1 MSRKQRT
8 TSGSYNVRANELARE
23 RLEKKIRC
31 LIIFLDDSE
40 HCFEIERRARGQEL
54 LLKVFEHLDL
64 VESDYF
70 GLKIV
75 EGEGSLETQRQ
86 WLDPRKSIRK
96 QLKGSAFFLFQVKFF
111 VSEPEKLLE
120 DYTRYQYVLQL
131 KKDILEDRLQCT
143 FNVGTKLA
151 SYLVQGRLG
160 DFDAQEHLCGYLDS
174 YVFVPNQTE
183 EFTKEVV
190 RLHKSNCGLLPSEAE
205 LEYLNLARDL
215 EMYGIDLHLAR
226 DQHAI
231 EIQVGVT
238 SLGLI
243 IFQGLVKIK
252 LFPWA
257 SIVKISFKRKQF
269 FLQQKREQKDTR
281 DLVIGFNMA
290 SYRACKNLW
299 KSCVEHHTFFR
310 LVEPQQPAGK
320 RNFFQLGS
328 KFRYSGRTEVQ
339 TVEDTKKRLA
349 EREFSR
355 SPSKR
360 IFRRTIGGSSSDVI
374 RNETRSLPSRG
385 SNHSNVTKN
394 SRKSKLGNSEGPT
407 TNSFNGIQRENGFS
421 RSEEIL
427 TTAHFMYVDDGGSD
441 NSLVEKTYD
450 LQTNGI
456 QLPNGVA
463 ADSLIVIRMRPN
475 DKGQFGFSVKGGC
488 DQGAPVIVC
497 RVAPNTPADLCIPR
511 LNEGDQILLLNG
523 QDISTY
529 TNEEVVSAIRGICE
543 LQRTDLVLTVRP
555 NVYVSDD
562 VEEEEEPVFQ
572 YIPESPRVANG
583 GIDPLSESI
592 MLLQEGLASG
602 TALAQFEQL
611 YRRKSGMTM
620 NECKEPENIAKNR
633 YRDISPYDATRVI
646 LTDSDTGDY
655 INANV
660 VNMDIPKAAMV
671 NKYIAAQGPLP
682 NTMVDFWDMIWEQR
696 STLIVMLTTNVER
709 GRVKCH
715 KYWPNVNQNLQLSPA
730 YDIKC
735 IREEDANSFAFRD
748 FHVRNLKSNEERVVQ
763 QMQYIAWPDH
773 GVPDDSSDFL
783 DFVLRVRQRRINME
797 VPTIVHCSA
806 GIGRTGVL
814 VTMETAMCLIE
825 TNDPIYPLDIV
836 RRMRD
841 QRAMLIQTTA
851 QYKFVC
857 EAIIRVY
864 MDGIVQPLDEYK
876 L

>member
-1 MSRKQRT
+1 
-8 TSGSYNVRANELARE
+8 
-23 RLEKKIRC
+23 
-31 LIIFLDDSE
+31 
-40 HCFEIERRARGQEL
+40 
-54 LLKVFEHLDL
+54 
-64 VESDYF
+64 
-70 GLKIV
+70 
-75 EGEGSLETQRQ
+75 
-86 WLDPRKSIRK
+86 
-96 QLKGSAFFLFQVKFF
+96 
-111 VSEPEKLLE
+111 
-120 DYTRYQYVLQL
+120 
-131 KKDILEDRLQCT
+131 
-143 FNVGTKLA
+143 
-151 SYLVQGRLG
+151 
-160 DFDAQEHLCGYLDS
+160 
-174 YVFVPNQTE
+174 
-183 EFTKEVV
+183 
-190 RLHKSNCGLLPSEAE
+190 
-205 LEYLNLARDL
+205 
-215 EMYGIDLHLAR
+215 
-226 DQHAI
+226 
-231 EIQVGVT
+231 
-238 SLGLI
+238 
-243 IFQGLVKIK
+243 
-252 LFPWA
+252 
-257 SIVKISFKRKQF
+257 
-269 FLQQKREQKDTR
+269 
-281 DLVIGFNMA
+281 
-290 SYRACKNLW
+290 
-299 KSCVEHHTFFR
+299 
-310 LVEPQQPAGK
+310 
-320 RNFFQLGS
+320 
-328 KFRYSGRTEVQ
+328 
-339 TVEDTKKRLA
+339 
-349 EREFSR
+349 
-355 SPSKR
+355 
-360 IFRRTIGGSSSDVI
+360 
-374 RNETRSLPSRG
+374 
-385 SNHSNVTKN
+385 
-394 SRKSKLGNSEGPT
+394 
-407 TNSFNGIQRENGFS
+407 
-421 RSEEIL
+421 
-427 TTAHFMYVDDGGSD
+427 
-441 NSLVEKTYD
+441 
-450 LQTNGI
+450 
-456 QLPNGVA
+456 
-463 ADSLIVIRMRPN
+463 
-475 DKGQFGFSVKGGC
+475 
-488 DQGAPVIVC
+488 
-497 RVAPNTPADLCIPR
+497 
-511 LNEGDQILLLNG
+511 
-523 QDISTY
+523 
-529 TNEEVVSAIRGICE
+529 
-543 LQRTDLVLTVRP
+543 
-555 NVYVSDD
+555 
-562 VEEEEEPVFQ
+562 
-572 YIPESPRVANG
+572 
-583 GIDPLSESI
+583 

-864 MDGIVQPLDEYK
+864 M
-876 L
+876 

>member
-1 MSRKQRT
+1 M
-8 TSGSYNVRANELARE
+8 VL
-23 RLEKKIRC
+23 
-31 LIIFLDDSE
+31 FLDDTE
-40 HCFEIERRARGQEL
+40 HMFEVERRARGQEL

-75 EGEGSLETQRQ
+75 ESEGSLEVQRQ

-96 QLKGSAFFLFQVKFF
+96 QIKGSAYFIFHVKFF

-131 KKDILEDRLQCT
+131 KKDIQEGRLQCT
-143 FNVGTKLA
+143 FSVGVKLA
-151 SYLVQGRLG
+151 SYLVQAKLG
-160 DFDAQEHLCGYLDS
+160 DYDPHEHVCGYLDGYS
-174 YVFVPNQTE
+174 FVPNQTE

-215 EMYGIDLHLAR
+215 EMYGIDIHMAR

-231 EIQVGVT
+231 DIQIGVT

-243 IFQGLVKIK
+243 IFQNNVKIK

-257 SIVKISFKRKQF
+257 NIVKISFKRKQF
-269 FLQQKREQKDTR
+269 FLQQKREGKETR
-281 DLVIGFNMA
+281 DLVIGFNMI

-310 LVEPQQPAGK
+310 LVEPQQPARK

-349 EREFSR
+349 EREFNR

-360 IFRRTIGGSSSDVI
+360 IFRRTIGGSTSDVI

-394 SRKSKLGNSEGPT
+394 SRKNRLRNSEVHT
-407 TNSFNGIQRENGFS
+407 TNTINVIPRENGFS
-421 RSEEIL
+421 RSEELL
-427 TTAHFMYVDDGGSD
+427 TTSAHFMYVDDGGSD

-456 QLPNGVA
+456 QVPNGIA
-463 ADSLIVIRMRPN
+463 PDSLIVIRMRPN
-475 DKGQFGFSVKGGC
+475 ERGQFGFSVKGGS
-488 DQGAPVIVC
+488 DQGAPIIVC

-523 QDISTY
+523 KDVSAF
-529 TNEEVVSAIRGICE
+529 TNEEVVMTIKGVGE
-543 LQRTDLVLTVRP
+543 LRSTDLVLTVRP
-555 NVYVSDD
+555 NVYVGDDD
-562 VEEEEEPVFQ
+562 VEEEPVFQ
-572 YIPESPRVANG
+572 YIPESPRVMNG
-583 GIDPLSESI
+583 GMDPLAESI
-592 MLLQEGLASG
+592 MLLQEGLESG
-602 TALAQFEQL
+602 TALTQFEQL

-633 YRDISPYDATRVI
+633 YRDIAPYDATRVI
-646 LTDSDTGDY
+646 LQESDTGDY
-655 INANV
+655 INANT
-660 VNMDIPKAAMV
+660 VNMEIKKASMV

-682 NTMVDFWDMIWEQR
+682 NTMVDFWDMIWEQK

-715 KYWPNVNQNLQLSPA
+715 KYWPNLNQNLHLSPT

-735 IREEDANSFAFRD
+735 IRDEETASFAFRD
-748 FHVRNLKSNEERVVQ
+748 FHVRNVKTNEERIVQ

-783 DFVLRVRQRRINME
+783 DFVLRVRQRRVNMD

-814 VTMETAMCLIE
+814 ITMETAMCLIE

-836 RRMRD
+836 RKMRD

-864 MDGIVQPLDEYK
+864 MDGIIQPLDEYK
-876 L
+876 TS